1 MDAPSVAPTSAI
13 VALGSN
19 LGDRRAHLDAAVRT
33 LEAEPRIEVRA
44 VSDWIET
51 EPVGG
56 PPGQGAYLNGAVELE
71 TTLTARELLARLL
84 AIEAEHGRDRGAGH
98 WAPRTL
104 DLDLILFGDEVIRE
118 PDLVVPHPRCEQRAF
133 VLWPMAQ
140 LDPARRIPGSG
151 RTVRE
156 CLRALW
162 P

>member
-1 MDAPSVAPTSAI
+1 MRAPVRAI

-19 LGDRRAHLDAAVRT
+19 LGDRRAHLDAAVEA
-33 LEAEPRIEVRA
+33 LAAEPELRVLA

-56 PPGQGAYLNGAVELE
+56 PPGQGPYLNGALELE

-84 AIEAEHGRDRGAGH
+84 EVEAAHGRDRRECH
-98 WAPRTL
+98 WAARTL
-104 DLDLILFGDEVIRE
+104 DLDLILFGDEVIEE
-118 PDLVVPHPRCEQRAF
+118 PDLVVPHPRSEERAF
-133 VLWPMAQ
+133 VLQPMAQ
-140 LDPARRIPGSG
+140 LNPARRFPSSG